1 MFEEVPWGELI
12 ESGRVIAGSP
22 ETVRQRMED
31 LIKGLRVGNMF
42 CLMQMGD
49 MPKDKCSTRRA
60 CSPNRSCRSCATF
73 SRNTPTTAA
82 SGAIRWRS
90 ALTPAALPVEAAR
103 AMTLKTVATS
113 RVPVRY
119 YEGGSGTPLVFLHGA
134 GGLDMDQPFLDALA
148 QRFHVYAPLVPGYGD
163 SEECPELRDM
173 LDFTLHTWD
182 VVSALGLKDPVLA
195 GFSMGGMIACEMA
208 AIAPNDVSRLALIA
222 PAGLWLDQHP
232 IPDFFAMLPFELPPV
247 LFYDAE
253 AGAKAMTAGVDLSDP
268 SFLQAFL
275 VQNARQLGAAG
286 KILFPIPE
294 RGLPPA
300 ASTASARK
308 RN

>member
-1 MFEEVPWGELI
+1 
-12 ESGRVIAGSP
+12 
-22 ETVRQRMED
+22 
-31 LIKGLRVGNMF
+31 
-42 CLMQMGD
+42 
-49 MPKDKCSTRRA
+49 
-60 CSPNRSCRSCATF
+60 
-73 SRNTPTTAA
+73 
-82 SGAIRWRS
+82 
-90 ALTPAALPVEAAR
+90 
-103 AMTLKTVATS
+103 MTLNTIATT

-134 GGLDMDQPFLDALA
+134 GGLNMDLTFLDALA

-195 GFSMGGMIACEMA
+195 GFSMGGMIASEMA

-247 LFYDAE
+247 LFYDEE
-253 AGAKAMTAGVDLSDP
+253 AGAKAMTAGVNLSDP
-268 SFLQAFL
+268 NFLQAFL

-294 RGLPPA
+294 RGLASRLYRIRARTQVIWGDSDKLIAPVYAQEFQRGIAGSSVTMIPQAGHAVSFEKPA
-300 ASTASARK
+300 EVVAAISRLA
-308 RN
+308 